1 MTNKLEVV
9 VCDTDD
15 KANAA
20 IAMLTGRGFPAAS
33 ISKETVTSFAYDAN
47 SYSNGV
53 ADVPTGKWV
62 VIGRT

>member
-9 VCDTDD
+9 VCDTED
-15 KANAA
+15 KANQAM
-20 IAMLTGRGFPAAS
+20 AMLAGRNFPPAS
-33 ISKETVTSFAYDAN
+33 ITKESVSSFAYDAN

-53 ADVPTGKWV
+53 ADLPTGAWV